1 VNEVDQGCSYYQETE
16 HQNRENRTK
25 KSKSVFVH
33 VLQLK
38 KQMRA
43 FLAQRF
49 KLGFWGSRLDSLEGV
64 RNQNGATSVIENTF

>member
-1 VNEVDQGCSYYQETE
+1 VNEVDQGCSYHQETE

-49 KLGFWGSRLDSLEGV
+49 KLGFRVADW
-64 RNQNGATSVIENTF
+64 TH